1 MVELELER
9 AEKTLREME
18 VQFQNELWAMV
29 ANRLY
34 YALFHAVSA
43 LLISECHEVGSHRGA
58 VNRFHMFFVKEGF
71 FAKDEG
77 QLYSRLQTLR
87 ENGEYNNTTRQ

>member
-1 MVELELER
+1 MSLKEEDRRILVALELER

-34 YALFHAVSA
+34 KSKSTSATSKKQNNEQKDSGSLSHWGQIMNIVAKCQKEFHQRYF
-43 LLISECHEVGSHRGA
+43 G
-58 VNRFHMFFVKEGF
+58 M
-71 FAKDEG
+71 
-77 QLYSRLQTLR
+77 
-87 ENGEYNNTTRQ
+87 